1 MDRNTSRILQELA
14 NAADE
19 AKSAVQNAA
28 TAVGEKYDIVKA
40 GLEMNRLEVRQEAV
54 FSDIGRVLFLV
65 HTGKVKDTMES
76 DEGPRSPQQVIDEL
90 LISAEQIQQEIDAA
104 EQRIQQESH
113 KGRFCTKCGREAG
126 EDDVYCAGCG
136 AKLADK

>member
-90 LISAEQIQQEIDAA
+90 LISAEQIQQE
-104 EQRIQQESH
+104 SH
-113 KGRFCTKCGREAG
+113 TGRFCTKCGREAG

>member
-1 MDRNTSRILQELA
+1 MDRNTSRILQELV

-19 AKSAVQNAA
+19 AKSAVQSAA

-104 EQRIQQESH
+104 EARIQQESH
-113 KGRFCTKCGREAG
+113 TGRYCTKCGREAG
-126 EDDVYCAGCG
+126 EDDAYCAGRG